1 MRGAPWLHLSSLG
14 IGTYLGDEDAETD
27 AQASGGSACF
37 HFQCLLGSSA
47 WAVKKSCSLIIDAHA
62 GCYGHRCKVI
72 LIIIPT
78 CLQRIL
84 VRMQSWLASQEFYK
98 EQSNQEMFWM
108 QCA

>member
-37 HFQCLLGSSA
+37 HIQCLLGSSAWAGNSA
-47 WAVKKSCSLIIDAHA
+47 WAVKKSCSLTFDAHA

-72 LIIIPT
+72 LIIIPI
-78 CLQRIL
+78 CLQ
-84 VRMQSWLASQEFYK
+84 
-98 EQSNQEMFWM
+98 
-108 QCA
+108 